1 MQLQA
6 VALPPLPFEARKRGA
21 LTHIKISLYDAVMF
35 SALDI
40 FRALGDP
47 TRLRIVHLLRAM
59 ELAVGEIA
67 QVVGQS
73 QPRVSRH
80 VRILAEAGLVE
91 RRKEGNWV
99 FLRLGKATEVAPFL
113 ALFDQ
118 LTPSDSEK
126 LWQAA
131 DLARLAAVRA
141 DRAHA
146 AEAYFAEHA
155 EEWDAI
161 RSLHVA
167 EAEVEATMTALLARE
182 PIGHLLDIG
191 TGTGRMI
198 ELFGGAAEQVTA
210 LDRSPDML
218 RMARA
223 KLPQDAGDKYALL
236 LGDFLDLPLEPGSS
250 DTVLLHQVLHYAQ
263 APDAV
268 IAEAARVTAA
278 DGRVLIADFAPHE
291 REELRVRDQHARL
304 GFSDEQMDGW
314 FANAGLSLERV
325 ESLPGKQLTV
335 KLWLGRRKGARILPI
350 EGRISA

>member
-1 MQLQA
+1 MQA
-6 VALPPLPFEARKRGA
+6 
-21 LTHIKISLYDAVMF
+21 
-35 SALDI
+35 ALDI

-80 VRILAEAGLVE
+80 VRILAEAGLVD

-99 FLRLGKATEVAPFL
+99 FLRLGKGPSVAPFL
-113 ALFDQ
+113 TLFDR
-118 LTPSDSEK
+118 LEPSDSEA

-141 DRAHA
+141 DRARA
-146 AEAYFAEHA
+146 AESYFAEHA
-155 EEWDAI
+155 EQWDAI

-167 EAEVEATMTALLARE
+167 EADVEAAMVALLGRE
-182 PIGHLLDIG
+182 AIGHLLDIG

-198 ELFGGAAEQVTA
+198 ELFGDAAAQVTA
-210 LDRSPDML
+210 LDRSADML
-218 RMARA
+218 RLARA
-223 KLPQDAGDKYALL
+223 KLPQDAGGKYALL
-236 LGDFLDLPLEPGSS
+236 LGDFLSLPLDRDSV

-263 APDAV
+263 APEAV
-268 IAEAARVTAA
+268 IAEAARVMAA
-278 DGRVLIADFAPHE
+278 NGRVLIADFAPHE
-291 REELRVRDQHARL
+291 REELRTRDQHARL
-304 GFSDEQMDGW
+304 GFSDDQIESW
-314 FANAGLSLERV
+314 FAAAGLRLERA
-325 ESLPGKQLTV
+325 ETLPGQQLTV
-335 KLWLGRRKGARILPI
+335 QLWLGRRDSAGHLPL

>member
-1 MQLQA
+1 MSA
-6 VALPPLPFEARKRGA
+6 
-21 LTHIKISLYDAVMF
+21 
-35 SALDI
+35 ALDI

-47 TRLRIVHLLRAM
+47 TRLRIIHLLRAM

-99 FLRLGKATEVAPFL
+99 FLRLGRDAAIAPYL
-113 ALFDQ
+113 TIFDRIE
-118 LTPSDSEK
+118 PSQAEL
-126 LWQAA
+126 LWQQA

-141 DRAHA
+141 DRSRA

-167 EAEVEATMTALLARE
+167 EADVEAAMRALLGQE

-198 ELFGGAAEQVTA
+198 ELFGPDAEQVTA

-218 RMARA
+218 RLARA
-223 KLPQDAGDKYALL
+223 KLPEDAGDKYALV
-236 LGDFLDLPLEPGSS
+236 LGDFGALPMERGSA
-250 DTVLLHQVLHYAQ
+250 DTVVLHQVLHYAQ
-263 APDAV
+263 APEAV
-268 IAEAARVTAA
+268 IAEAARVAA
-278 DGRVLIADFAPHE
+278 AQGRVLIADFAAHE
-291 REELRVRDQHARL
+291 REELRLRDQHARL
-304 GFSDEQMDGW
+304 GFSDEQIAHW
-314 FANAGLSLERV
+314 FAQAGLDLERV
-325 ESLPGKQLTV
+325 ESLPGQELTV
-335 KLWLGRRKGARILPI
+335 QLWLGRRRGARVLPI

>member
-1 MQLQA
+1 M
-6 VALPPLPFEARKRGA
+6 
-21 LTHIKISLYDAVMF
+21 H

-99 FLRLGKATEVAPFL
+99 FLRLARGQGIAPFL
-113 ALFDQ
+113 TLFDR
-118 LTPSDSEK
+118 LEPSQSEV

-131 DLARLAAVRA
+131 DLARLSAVRA
-141 DRAHA
+141 ERARA
-146 AEAYFAEHA
+146 AEAYFADHA
-155 EEWDAI
+155 NEWDAI
-161 RSLHVA
+161 RSLHVP
-167 EAEVEATMTALLARE
+167 EAQVEAAMTALLARE
-182 PIGHLLDIG
+182 PIGHMLDIG

-198 ELFGGAAEQVTA
+198 ELFGCDARQVTA

-218 RMARA
+218 RLARA

-236 LGDFLDLPLEPGSS
+236 LGDFLSLPMESGSI
-250 DTVLLHQVLHYAQ
+250 DTVLCHQVLHYAQ
-263 APDAV
+263 APESV
-268 IAEAARVTAA
+268 IAEAARVTARN
-278 DGRVLIADFAPHE
+278 GRVLIADLAPHQ
-291 REELRVRDQHARL
+291 REELRMRDQHARL
-304 GFSDEQMDGW
+304 GFADAQIEGW
-314 FANAGLSLERV
+314 FADAGLVLEQV
-325 ESLPGKQLTV
+325 ESLPGQELTV
-335 KLWLGRRKGARILPI
+335 QLWLGRRKGADVLPL
-350 EGRISA
+350 ERRISA

>member
-1 MQLQA
+1 MA
-6 VALPPLPFEARKRGA
+6 A
-21 LTHIKISLYDAVMF
+21 S
-35 SALDI
+35 LDI

-99 FLRLGKATEVAPFL
+99 FLRLSRARATEPFL
-113 ALFDQ
+113 TLFDR
-118 LTPSDSEK
+118 LEPSAAEA

-141 DRAHA
+141 DRAKA
-146 AEAYFAEHA
+146 AENYFADHA
-155 EEWDAI
+155 EQWDAI

-167 EAEVEATMTALLARE
+167 EGEVEAAMRALLQPE

-198 ELFGGAAEQVTA
+198 ELFGQDARAVTA

-218 RMARA
+218 RLARA
-223 KLPQDAGDKYALL
+223 KLPQDAGDRYALL
-236 LGDFLDLPLEPGSS
+236 LGDFMDLPLDAGSV
-250 DTVLLHQVLHYAQ
+250 DTVVLHQVLHYAQ
-263 APDAV
+263 APEAV
-268 IAEAARVTAA
+268 LAEAARVMDR
-278 DGRVLIADFAPHE
+278 DGRLLIVDFAPHQQ
-291 REELRVRDQHARL
+291 EELRTRDQHARL
-304 GFSDEQMDGW
+304 GFSDEQIGQW
-314 FANAGLSLERV
+314 TQSAGLDLERV
-325 ESLPGKQLTV
+325 EAMPGGALTV
-335 KLWLGRRKGARILPI
+335 KLWLARKRAGRVVSLG
-350 EGRISA
+350 GRASA

>member
-1 MQLQA
+1 MHA
-6 VALPPLPFEARKRGA
+6 
-21 LTHIKISLYDAVMF
+21 
-35 SALDI
+35 ALDI

-47 TRLRIVHLLRAM
+47 TRLRIIHLLRAM

-99 FLRLGKATEVAPFL
+99 FLRLGKAPSVAPFL
-113 ALFDQ
+113 TLFGH
-118 LTPSDSEK
+118 LAPSDSEL

-141 DRAHA
+141 DRARA
-146 AEAYFAEHA
+146 AESYFAEHA

-167 EAEVEATMTALLARE
+167 EAEVETAMTALLGQE

-198 ELFGGAAEQVTA
+198 ELLGDAAAQVTA

-218 RMARA
+218 RLARA

-236 LGDFLDLPLEPGSS
+236 MGDFLALPLEPGSA
-250 DTVLLHQVLHYAQ
+250 DTVVLHQVLHYAQ
-263 APDAV
+263 APELV

-278 DGRVLIADFAPHE
+278 NGRVLIADFASHE
-291 REELRVRDQHARL
+291 REELRLRDQHARL
-304 GFSDEQMDGW
+304 GFSDEQIESW
-314 FANAGLSLERV
+314 FAQAGLALEGV
-325 ESLPGKQLTV
+325 ETLPAQELTV
-335 KLWLGRRKGARILPI
+335 QLWLGRRNGAHVPPP
-350 EGRISA
+350 EERISA

>member
-1 MQLQA
+1 MHA
-6 VALPPLPFEARKRGA
+6 
-21 LTHIKISLYDAVMF
+21 
-35 SALDI
+35 ALDI

-47 TRLRIVHLLRAM
+47 TRLRIIHLLRAM

-99 FLRLGKATEVAPFL
+99 FLRLGRDVSVTPFL
-113 ALFDQ
+113 TLFDR
-118 LTPSDSEK
+118 LEPSAGEA

-131 DLARLAAVRA
+131 DLARLTAVRA
-141 DRAHA
+141 DRARA
-146 AEAYFAEHA
+146 AEIYFAEHA

-167 EAEVEATMTALLARE
+167 EADVEAAMTALLASA

-191 TGTGRMI
+191 TGTGRII
-198 ELFGGAAEQVTA
+198 ELFGKAARQVTA

-218 RMARA
+218 RLARA
-223 KLPQDAGDKYALL
+223 KLPQDAGDRYALL
-236 LGDFLDLPLEPGSS
+236 LGDFLDLPLEDGAA
-250 DTVLLHQVLHYAQ
+250 DTVVLHQVLHYAQ
-263 APDAV
+263 IPEAV
-268 IAEAARVTAA
+268 IGEAARATAA
-278 DGRVLIADFAPHE
+278 HGRVLIADFAAHE
-291 REELRVRDQHARL
+291 REELRLRDQHARL
-304 GFSDEQMDGW
+304 GFSDEQMERW
-314 FANAGLSLERV
+314 FADAGLELERV
-325 ESLPGKQLTV
+325 ETLPGQELTV
-335 KLWLGRRKGARILPI
+335 KLWLGRRTDAPALRH

>member
-1 MQLQA
+1 MDMHA
-6 VALPPLPFEARKRGA
+6 
-21 LTHIKISLYDAVMF
+21 
-35 SALDI
+35 ALDI

-47 TRLRIVHLLRAM
+47 TRLRVIHLLRAM

-99 FLRLGKATEVAPFL
+99 FLRLSRDAAFVPFL
-113 ALFDQ
+113 TLFDQ
-118 LTPSDSEK
+118 LEASDSEA

-131 DLARLAAVRA
+131 DLARLTAVRA
-141 DRAHA
+141 DRAKA
-146 AEAYFAEHA
+146 AESYFAEHA

-167 EAEVEATMTALLARE
+167 EADVEAAMTALLTRE

-198 ELFGGAAEQVTA
+198 ELFGGAARQVTA
-210 LDRSPDML
+210 IDRSPDML
-218 RMARA
+218 RLART
-223 KLPQDAGDKYALL
+223 KLPADAGDKYALL
-236 LGDFLDLPLEPGSS
+236 LGDFLDLPLAPGGA
-250 DTVLLHQVLHYAQ
+250 DTVVLHQVLHYAQ
-263 APDAV
+263 APEMV
-268 IAEAARVTAA
+268 IAEAARVTAQ
-278 DGRVLIADFAPHE
+278 DGRVLIVDFAAHE
-291 REELRVRDQHARL
+291 REELRTRDQHARL

-314 FANAGLSLERV
+314 FAAAGLALERV
-325 ESLPGKQLTV
+325 ETLPGQELTV
-335 KLWLGRRKGARILPI
+335 QLWLGRRRTARILPI
-350 EGRISA
+350 EERISA

>member
-1 MQLQA
+1 MHA
-6 VALPPLPFEARKRGA
+6 
-21 LTHIKISLYDAVMF
+21 
-35 SALDI
+35 ALDI

-99 FLRLGKATEVAPFL
+99 FLRLARAPTTAPFL
-113 ALFDQ
+113 TLFDR
-118 LTPSDSEK
+118 LEPSEAEA

-141 DRAHA
+141 DRARA

-155 EEWDAI
+155 DQWDAI

-167 EAEVEATMTALLARE
+167 EAEVEAAMTALLGAE
-182 PIGHLLDIG
+182 PIGRLLDIG

-198 ELFGGAAEQVTA
+198 DLFGGHARQVTA
-210 LDRSPDML
+210 IDRSPDML
-218 RMARA
+218 RLARA
-223 KLPQDAGDKYALL
+223 KLPQDAGDRYALL
-236 LGDFLDLPLEPGSS
+236 LGDFLDLPLEPGSA

-263 APDAV
+263 APEVA
-268 IAEAARVTAA
+268 IGEAARVTAIG
-278 DGRVLIADFAPHE
+278 GRVLIADFAAHE
-291 REELRVRDQHARL
+291 REELRSRDQHARL
-304 GFSDEQMDGW
+304 GFSDDQMAGW
-314 FANAGLSLERV
+314 FAQAGLALERV
-325 ESLPGKQLTV
+325 ETLPGQELTV
-335 KLWLGRRKGARILPI
+335 QLWLGRRVGAQLLPL
-350 EGRISA
+350 EERKSA

>member
-1 MQLQA
+1 M
-6 VALPPLPFEARKRGA
+6 
-21 LTHIKISLYDAVMF
+21 H

-99 FLRLGKATEVAPFL
+99 FLRLARGQGIAPFL
-113 ALFDQ
+113 TLFDR
-118 LTPSDSEK
+118 LEPSQSEV

-131 DLARLAAVRA
+131 DLARLSAVRA
-141 DRAHA
+141 ERARA
-146 AEAYFAEHA
+146 AEAYFADHA
-155 EEWDAI
+155 NEWDAI
-161 RSLHVA
+161 RSLHVP
-167 EAEVEATMTALLARE
+167 EAQVEAAMTALLARE
-182 PIGHLLDIG
+182 PIGHMLDIG

-198 ELFGGAAEQVTA
+198 ELFGCDARQVTA

-218 RMARA
+218 RLARA

-236 LGDFLDLPLEPGSS
+236 LGDFLSLPMESGSI
-250 DTVLLHQVLHYAQ
+250 DTVLCHQVLHYAQ
-263 APDAV
+263 APESV
-268 IAEAARVTAA
+268 IAEAARVTARN
-278 DGRVLIADFAPHE
+278 GRVLIADFAPHQ
-291 REELRVRDQHARL
+291 REELRMRDQHARL
-304 GFSDEQMDGW
+304 GFADAQIEGW
-314 FANAGLSLERV
+314 FADAGLVLEQV
-325 ESLPGKQLTV
+325 ESLPGQELTV
-335 KLWLGRRKGARILPI
+335 QLWRGRRKGADVLPL
-350 EGRISA
+350 ERRISV

>member
-1 MQLQA
+1 MHTA
-6 VALPPLPFEARKRGA
+6 
-21 LTHIKISLYDAVMF
+21 IDN
-35 SALDI
+35 
-40 FRALGDP
+40 FRALGDL
-47 TRLRIVHLLRAM
+47 TRLRIVHLLRTM

-99 FLRLGKATEVAPFL
+99 FLRLGKDRSVAPFL
-113 ALFDQ
+113 AIFDQ
-118 LTPSDSEK
+118 LEPSESEA

-131 DLARLAAVRA
+131 DLARLTAVRA
-141 DRAHA
+141 DRARA
-146 AEAYFAEHA
+146 AESYFAEHA

-167 EAEVEATMTALLARE
+167 EAEVEAAMVTLLGRE

-198 ELFGGAAEQVTA
+198 ELFGAAARQVTA

-218 RMARA
+218 RLARA

-236 LGDFLDLPLEPGSS
+236 LGDFSALPLEPGSA

-263 APDAV
+263 APELV
-268 IAEAARVTAA
+268 IGEAARVTAA
-278 DGRVLIADFAPHE
+278 NGRVLIADFAAHE
-291 REELRVRDQHARL
+291 REELRLRDQHARL
-304 GFSDEQMDGW
+304 GFSDDQMEGW
-314 FANAGLSLERV
+314 FAQAGLALEGV
-325 ESLPGKQLTV
+325 ETLPGQELTV
-335 KLWLGRRKGARILPI
+335 QLWLGRRKDAAILPI

>member
-1 MQLQA
+1 M
-6 VALPPLPFEARKRGA
+6 
-21 LTHIKISLYDAVMF
+21 H

-99 FLRLGKATEVAPFL
+99 FLRLARGQGIAPFL
-113 ALFDQ
+113 TLFDR
-118 LTPSDSEK
+118 LEPSQSEV

-131 DLARLAAVRA
+131 DLARLSAVRA
-141 DRAHA
+141 ERARA
-146 AEAYFAEHA
+146 AEAYFADHA
-155 EEWDAI
+155 NEWDAI
-161 RSLHVA
+161 RSLHVP
-167 EAEVEATMTALLARE
+167 EAQVEAAMTALLARE
-182 PIGHLLDIG
+182 PIGHMLDIG

-198 ELFGGAAEQVTA
+198 ELFGCDARQVTA

-218 RMARA
+218 RLARA

-236 LGDFLDLPLEPGSS
+236 LGDFLSLPMESGSI
-250 DTVLLHQVLHYAQ
+250 DTVLCHQVLHYAQ
-263 APDAV
+263 APESV
-268 IAEAARVTAA
+268 IAEAARVTARN
-278 DGRVLIADFAPHE
+278 GRVLIADFAPHQ
-291 REELRVRDQHARL
+291 REELRMRDQHARL
-304 GFSDEQMDGW
+304 GFADAQIEGW
-314 FANAGLSLERV
+314 FADAGLVLEQV
-325 ESLPGKQLTV
+325 ESLPGQELTV
-335 KLWLGRRKGARILPI
+335 QLWLGRRKGADVLPL
-350 EGRISA
+350 ERRISV

>member
-1 MQLQA
+1 MA
-6 VALPPLPFEARKRGA
+6 
-21 LTHIKISLYDAVMF
+21 TS
-35 SALDI
+35 LDI

-47 TRLRIVHLLRAM
+47 TRLRIIHLLRAM

-99 FLRLGKATEVAPFL
+99 FLRLGKGEGLAPFI
-113 ALFDQ
+113 ALFDH
-118 LTPSDSEK
+118 LTPSDAEK
-126 LWQAA
+126 LWQQA

-141 DRAHA
+141 DRARA
-146 AEAYFAEHA
+146 AESYFADHA

-167 EAEVEATMTALLARE
+167 EAQVETAMTALLASA

-191 TGTGRMI
+191 TGTGRMV
-198 ELFGGAAEQVTA
+198 ELFGPAARAVTA
-210 LDRSPDML
+210 IDRSPDML
-218 RMARA
+218 RLARA
-223 KLPQDAGDKYALL
+223 KLPEDAGDKYALL
-236 LGDFLDLPLEPGSS
+236 LGDFLDLPLEPGSV
-250 DTVLLHQVLHYAQ
+250 DTVVLHQVLHYAQ
-263 APDAV
+263 APGQV
-268 IAEAARVTAA
+268 IAEAARVTAL

-291 REELRVRDQHARL
+291 REELRLRDQHARL
-304 GFSDEQMDGW
+304 GFSDDQIGGW
-314 FANAGLSLERV
+314 FSAAGLVLERV
-325 ESLPGKQLTV
+325 ETLPGQELTV
-335 KLWLGRRKGARILPI
+335 QLWLGRRKGARILPI

>member
-1 MQLQA
+1 M
-6 VALPPLPFEARKRGA
+6 
-21 LTHIKISLYDAVMF
+21 DA
-35 SALDI
+35 ALDI

-47 TRLRIVHLLRAM
+47 TRLRIIHLLRAM

-99 FLRLGKATEVAPFL
+99 FLRLNRDVAFAPFL

-118 LTPSDSEK
+118 LEASGSEA

-141 DRAHA
+141 DRARA
-146 AEAYFAEHA
+146 AESYFAQHA

-167 EAEVEATMTALLARE
+167 EADVEAAMVALLERE

-198 ELFGGAAEQVTA
+198 ELFGDGAAQVTA

-218 RMARA
+218 RLARA

-236 LGDFLDLPLEPGSS
+236 LGDFLDLPLEQGAA
-250 DTVLLHQVLHYAQ
+250 DTVVLHQVLHYAH
-263 APDAV
+263 APEQV

-278 DGRVLIADFAPHE
+278 NGRVLIADFAAHE
-291 REELRVRDQHARL
+291 REELRTRDQHARL
-304 GFSDEQMDGW
+304 GFSDEQMASW
-314 FANAGLSLERV
+314 FADAGLMLERV
-325 ESLPGKQLTV
+325 ETLPGQQLTV
-335 KLWLGRRKGARILPI
+335 QLWLGRRKGACIQPQEERM
-350 EGRISA
+350 SA

>member
-1 MQLQA
+1 MQA
-6 VALPPLPFEARKRGA
+6 
-21 LTHIKISLYDAVMF
+21 
-35 SALDI
+35 ALDI

-47 TRLRIVHLLRAM
+47 TRLRIIHLLRAM

-99 FLRLGKATEVAPFL
+99 FLRLGRDRGMAPFL
-113 ALFDQ
+113 TLFDR
-118 LTPSDSEK
+118 LEPSEGEA
-126 LWQAA
+126 LWQTA

-141 DRAHA
+141 DRARA
-146 AEAYFAEHA
+146 AESYFAEHA

-167 EAEVEATMTALLARE
+167 EADVEAAMTALLRQE

-191 TGTGRMI
+191 TGTGRII
-198 ELFGGAAEQVTA
+198 ELFGDAAHQVTA

-218 RMARA
+218 RLARA

-236 LGDFLDLPLEPGSS
+236 LGDFLDLPLEPGSA
-250 DTVLLHQVLHYAQ
+250 DTVVLHQVLHYAQ
-263 APDAV
+263 APEMV
-268 IAEAARVTAA
+268 IAQAARVAA
-278 DGRVLIADFAPHE
+278 AGGRVLIADFAAHE
-291 REELRVRDQHARL
+291 REELRTRDQHARL
-304 GFSDEQMDGW
+304 GFSDAQIENW
-314 FANAGLSLERV
+314 FADAGLTLERV
-325 ESLPGKQLTV
+325 ETLPGEQLTV
-335 KLWLGRRKGARILPI
+335 QLWLGRRKSAPVQRL
-350 EGRISA
+350 EERISA

>member
-1 MQLQA
+1 MHA
-6 VALPPLPFEARKRGA
+6 
-21 LTHIKISLYDAVMF
+21 
-35 SALDI
+35 ALDI

-47 TRLRIVHLLRAM
+47 TRLRIIHLLRAM

-99 FLRLGKATEVAPFL
+99 FLRLGRDLSVTPFL
-113 ALFDQ
+113 GLFDQ
-118 LTPSDSEK
+118 LQPSEGEA

-131 DLARLAAVRA
+131 DLARLTAVRA
-141 DRAHA
+141 DRARA
-146 AEAYFAEHA
+146 AESYFAEHA

-167 EAEVEATMTALLARE
+167 EADVEAAMTALLASA

-191 TGTGRMI
+191 TGTGRII
-198 ELFGGAAEQVTA
+198 ELFGDKARQVTA

-218 RMARA
+218 RLARA

-236 LGDFLDLPLEPGSS
+236 LGDFLDLPLEAGAA
-250 DTVLLHQVLHYAQ
+250 DTVVLHQVLHYAQ
-263 APDAV
+263 APEAV
-268 IAEAARVTAA
+268 IAEAARATAVH
-278 DGRVLIADFAPHE
+278 GRVLIADFAAHE

-304 GFSDEQMDGW
+304 GFSDEQIELW
-314 FANAGLSLERV
+314 FAAAGLALERV
-325 ESLPGKQLTV
+325 ETLPGQELTV
-335 KLWLGRRKGARILPI
+335 KLWLGRRGDAPAPRQ

>member
-1 MQLQA
+1 M
-6 VALPPLPFEARKRGA
+6 
-21 LTHIKISLYDAVMF
+21 H

-99 FLRLGKATEVAPFL
+99 FLRLARGQGIAPFL
-113 ALFDQ
+113 TLFDR
-118 LTPSDSEK
+118 LEPSQSEV

-131 DLARLAAVRA
+131 DLARLSAVRA
-141 DRAHA
+141 ERARA
-146 AEAYFAEHA
+146 AEAYFADHA
-155 EEWDAI
+155 NEWDAI
-161 RSLHVA
+161 RSLHVP
-167 EAEVEATMTALLARE
+167 EAQVEAAMTALLARE
-182 PIGHLLDIG
+182 PIGHMLDIG

-198 ELFGGAAEQVTA
+198 ELFGCDARQVTA

-218 RMARA
+218 RLARA

-236 LGDFLDLPLEPGSS
+236 LGDFLSLPMESGSI
-250 DTVLLHQVLHYAQ
+250 DTVLCHQVLHYAQ
-263 APDAV
+263 APESV
-268 IAEAARVTAA
+268 IAEAARVTARN
-278 DGRVLIADFAPHE
+278 GRVLIADFAPHQ
-291 REELRVRDQHARL
+291 RAELRRRDQHARL
-304 GFSDEQMDGW
+304 GFADAQIEGW
-314 FANAGLSLERV
+314 FADAGLVLEQV
-325 ESLPGKQLTV
+325 ESLPGQELTV
-335 KLWLGRRKGARILPI
+335 QLWLGRRKGADVLPL
-350 EGRISA
+350 ERRISA